1 MLLTTGHF
9 IGIVKETSQAGT
21 SEASARELYLG
32 GKIEPREYQ
41 ISLYKEAV
49 ERNTLIVLPTGLG
62 KTIIAALVADY
73 ILRRNNE
80 KVIFLAPTR
89 PLISQHYD
97 TLKKLLDLDDN
108 EISKFTGEVDNEDRL
123 LKWVTS
129 KVVVSTPQ
137 VVLNDMR
144 NGLFNI
150 SKYGLII
157 FDEAHRA
164 TGNYAYVEIA
174 RNFLDARRRLILGIT
189 ASPGGDREKLNEI
202 TEVLGIE
209 AVRIKSESDPDVHRY
224 MGGIDLK
231 VRKLDLPD
239 YIREVSG
246 ILRKVIDRLTEKIK
260 PAGIMTPGRFSRSQL
275 ASKIGE
281 VIERAKNGEPNLFS
295 VVTYISAAIRIDY
308 LLEYLESQGVEIAF
322 DYANEILGS
331 EEKTLKKTATIV
343 TKMPEFNQ
351 FMVRLNDLKNQKLDN
366 PKMRTVLEMCEDQ
379 ISSNPDSRVI
389 VFTHFRKT
397 SDLLVNYLSEKST
410 LLRPVRFIGQSTK
423 SGDEG
428 LKQKDQDILLQKFR
442 SNVYNVLVATSVAE
456 EGLDIPATD
465 LVIFFEPVPSEIRSI
480 QRRGRTGRTHA
491 GAVRILMYD
500 GTRDAGYYFSAIK
513 KETRMKKNIEKLQDS
528 QPARTR
534 KKTGPTSLDDFN

>member
-1 MLLTTGHF
+1 MLLTTGHS
-9 IGIVKETSQAGT
+9 IAIVKTTSGSGIGEEDANE
-21 SEASARELYLG
+21 SFLG
-32 GKIEPREYQ
+32 GRIEPREYQ
-41 ISLYKEAV
+41 INLYREAV
-49 ERNTLIVLPTGLG
+49 DRNTLIVLPTGLG
-62 KTIIAALVADY
+62 KTIIAALVADHV
-73 ILRRNNE
+73 LKTDNE

-89 PLISQHYD
+89 PLISQHYE
-97 TLKKLLDLDDN
+97 TLKKLLDLDEN

-129 KVVVSTPQ
+129 RVIVSTPQ

-150 SKYGLII
+150 SKYGLIV

-174 RNFLDARRRLILGIT
+174 KNFLEARKKLILGIT

-202 TEVLGIE
+202 TQVLGIE
-209 AVRIKSESDPDVHRY
+209 AVRIKSESDPDVQRY
-224 MGGIDLK
+224 MGGIELK
-231 VRKLDLPD
+231 VSKLDLPD
-239 YIREVSG
+239 YIREVAD
-246 ILRKVIDRLTEKIK
+246 ILRKVIDHLTDKIR

-281 VIERAKNGEPNLFS
+281 VIERARNGEPNLFS

-308 LLEYLESQGVEIAF
+308 LLEYLESQGVEIAW
-322 DYANEILGS
+322 DYVNEILGS
-331 EEKTLKKTATIV
+331 EEKTLKKTASIV
-343 TKMPEFNQ
+343 TKMPEFNR
-351 FMVRLNDLKNQKLDN
+351 FMVRLKGLMDQKLEN
-366 PKMRTVLEMCEDQ
+366 PKMKTVLEMCEEQ
-379 ISSNPDSRVI
+379 IDKNPESRVI

-397 SDLLVNYLSEKST
+397 SDLLSTYLSGKSS

-428 LKQKDQDILLQKFR
+428 LKQKDQDLLLQRFR

-491 GAVRILMYD
+491 GAVRILMYE
-500 GTRDAGYYFSAIK
+500 GTRDAGYYYSAIR
-513 KETRMKKNIEKLQDS
+513 KESRMKKNIQKLQNE

-534 KKTGPTSLDDFN
+534 KKKGPTSLDDF

>member
-1 MLLTTGHF
+1 MKETTGRSS
-9 IGIVKETSQAGT
+9 TR
-21 SEASARELYLG
+21 SEAKSSYLG
-32 GKIEPREYQ
+32 GRIEPREYQ
-41 ISLYKEAV
+41 INLYREAI

-62 KTIIAALVADY
+62 KTIIAALVADHV
-73 ILRRNNE
+73 LNVRKE

-89 PLISQHYD
+89 PLISQHFE
-97 TLKKLLDLDDN
+97 TLKKLLLLDDN

-129 KVVVSTPQ
+129 RVVVATPQ

-150 SKYGLII
+150 SSYGLIV

-174 RNFLDARRRLILGIT
+174 RNFLDSRRRLILGIT

-202 TEVLGIE
+202 NEVLGIE
-209 AVRIKSESDPDVHRY
+209 AVRIKSENDPDVQKY

-231 VRKLDLPD
+231 VRKLQLPD
-239 YIREVSG
+239 YIREVSTL
-246 ILRKVIDRLTEKIK
+246 LRRVMDHITDKIK
-260 PAGIMTPGRFSRSQL
+260 PAGIMTPGRFSRSEL

-281 VIERAKNGEPNLFS
+281 VIERARNGEPNLFS
-295 VVTYISAAIRIDY
+295 VVTYISAAIRLDY
-308 LLEYLESQGVEIAF
+308 LLEYLESQGVEIAY
-322 DYANEILGS
+322 DYVNEILGS
-331 EEKTLKKTATIV
+331 DEKTLKKTASIV
-343 TKMPEFNQ
+343 SKMPDFNR
-351 FMVRLNDLKNQKLDN
+351 FLVRLKDLVDQKLEN
-366 PKMRTVLEMCEDQ
+366 PKMSAVLEMCEEQ
-379 ISSNPDSRVI
+379 ISGNPESRVI

-397 SDLLVNYLSEKST
+397 SDLLTSYLSEKSSF
-410 LLRPVRFIGQSTK
+410 LRPIRFIGQSTK
-423 SGDEG
+423 SGDDG
-428 LKQKDQDILLQKFR
+428 LKQKDQDMILQKFR

-491 GAVRILMYD
+491 GVVRILMYE
-500 GTRDAGYYFSAIK
+500 GTRDAGYYFSAIR
-513 KETRMKKNIEKLQDS
+513 KESRMRKNIEKLQADN
-528 QPARTR
+528 PEPKRR
-534 KKTGPTSLDDFN
+534 PTGKSPSLDDFS

>member
-1 MLLTTGHF
+1 MKVTAKE
-9 IGIVKETSQAGT
+9 GIKEIKAQ
-21 SEASARELYLG
+21 EIFLG

-41 ISLYKEAV
+41 ITLYREAM

-62 KTIIAALVADY
+62 KTIIAALVADHV
-73 ILRRNNE
+73 LRKENE
-80 KVIFLAPTR
+80 KVLFLAPTR
-89 PLISQHYD
+89 PLISQHFE
-97 TLKKLLDLDDN
+97 TLKKLLELGDD

-129 KVVVSTPQ
+129 RVVVSTPQ

-150 SKYGLII
+150 ASYGLIV

-174 RNFLDARRRLILGIT
+174 RNFIEARGKLILGIT
-189 ASPGGDREKLNEI
+189 ASPGGNREKLDEI
-202 TEVLGIE
+202 TKALGIE
-209 AVRIKSESDPDVHRY
+209 AVRIKSESDEDVRKY

-231 VRKLDLPD
+231 VSKLILPEN
-239 YIREVSG
+239 IREVSN
-246 ILRKVIDRLTEKIK
+246 ILRKVIDRLTDKIR

-281 VIERAKNGEPNLFS
+281 VIDRAKNGEPNLFS

-308 LLEYLESQGVEIAF
+308 LLEYLESQGIEIAW
-322 DYANEILGS
+322 DYVNEILNS
-331 EEKTLKKTATIV
+331 EEKALKKTASIV

-351 FMVRLNDLKNQKLDN
+351 FMIRLKDLRDQKLEN
-366 PKMRTVLEMCEDQ
+366 PKMVAVLNLCEEQ
-379 ISSNPDSRVI
+379 ISENPESRVI
-389 VFTHFRKT
+389 VFTHYRKT
-397 SDLLVNYLSEKST
+397 SDLVTTYLSGKSS
-410 LLRPVRFIGQSTK
+410 LLRPIRFIGQSTK

-428 LKQKDQDILLQKFR
+428 LKQKDQDVLLQKFR
-442 SNVYNVLVATSVAE
+442 NNVYNVLVATSVAE

-491 GAVRILMYD
+491 GTVKILMYED
-500 GTRDAGYYFSAIK
+500 TRDAGYYFSAIR
-513 KETRMKKNIEKLQDS
+513 KESRMKKNIEKIQKIN
-528 QPARTR
+528 PPRTR
-534 KKTGPTSLDDFN
+534 KKTGPTSLDDFS

>member
-1 MLLTTGHF
+1 MLLTIGHF
-9 IGIVKETSQAGT
+9 LGIVKGSSGTGSRKT
-21 SEASARELYLG
+21 SEKEIYLG

-41 ISLYKEAV
+41 ISLFKEAIK
-49 ERNTLIVLPTGLG
+49 RNTLIVLPTGLG
-62 KTIIAALVADY
+62 KTIIAALVADHV
-73 ILRRNNE
+73 IRKENE

-97 TLKKLLDLDDN
+97 TLKKLLDLDEN

-129 KVVVSTPQ
+129 RVVVSTPQ

-150 SKYGLII
+150 AKYGLIV

-174 RNFLDARRRLILGIT
+174 RNFLDARSKLILGIT
-189 ASPGGDREKLNEI
+189 ASPGGDREKLDEI

-209 AVRIKSESDPDVHRY
+209 AVRIKSENDPDVRSY

-231 VRKLDLPD
+231 VTKLELPE
-239 YIREVSG
+239 YIREVAS
-246 ILRKVIDRLTEKIK
+246 ILRRVIDRLSDKIK
-260 PAGIMTPGRFSRSQL
+260 PAGIMAPGRFSRSLL

-281 VIERAKNGEPNLFS
+281 VIQRAKNGEPNLFS

-308 LLEYLESQGVEIAF
+308 LLEYLESQGVEIAW
-322 DYANEILGS
+322 DYVNEILNS
-331 EEKTLKKTATIV
+331 DEKTLKKTASIV

-351 FMVRLNDLKNQKLDN
+351 FMVRLKDLMDQKLDN
-366 PKMRTVLEMCEDQ
+366 PKMRTVLQMCEDQ
-379 ISSNPDSRVI
+379 ISDNPESRVI
-389 VFTHFRKT
+389 VFTHYRKT
-397 SDLLVNYLSEKST
+397 SDLLATYLSGKSS
-410 LLRPVRFIGQSTK
+410 LLRPVRFIGQASK

-491 GAVRILMYD
+491 GSVRILMYE
-500 GTRDAGYYFSAIK
+500 GTRDAGYYYSAIR
-513 KETRMKKNIEKLQDS
+513 KESRMKKNIQKLQSS
-528 QPARTR
+528 QPEPSV
-534 KKTGPTSLDDFN
+534 KKKGPTSLDDFS

>member
-9 IGIVKETSQAGT
+9 IGIVKGSTGTGT
-21 SEASARELYLG
+21 SGTSANQSYLG

-41 ISLYKEAV
+41 ISLFRDAI

-62 KTIIAALVADY
+62 KTIIAALVADHV
-73 ILRRNNE
+73 LRKNNE

-89 PLISQHYD
+89 PLISQHFD
-97 TLKKLLDLDDN
+97 TLKKLLDLDDS

-150 SKYGLII
+150 SKYGLIV

-174 RNFLDARRRLILGIT
+174 RNFLDARRKLILGIT

-209 AVRIKSESDPDVHRY
+209 AVRIKSENDPDVQKY

-239 YIREVSG
+239 YIRDVANT
-246 ILRKVIDRLTEKIK
+246 LRKVIDRLTDKIK
-260 PAGIMTPGRFSRSQL
+260 PAGIITPGRFSRSQL
-275 ASKIGE
+275 ASKIGD
-281 VIERAKNGEPNLFS
+281 VIERARNGEPNLFS

-308 LLEYLESQGVEIAF
+308 LLEYLESQGIEIAW
-322 DYANEILGS
+322 DYVNEILGS
-331 EEKTLKKTATIV
+331 EEKTLKKTASIV

-351 FMVRLNDLKNQKLDN
+351 FIVKLKDLREQKLDN

-379 ISSNPDSRVI
+379 ISENPESRVI

-397 SDLLVNYLSEKST
+397 SDLLATYLSGKSN

-491 GAVRILMYD
+491 GAVRILMYE
-500 GTRDAGYYFSAIK
+500 GTRDAGYYYSAIK
-513 KETRMKKNIEKLQDS
+513 KESRMKKNIERLQTDT
-528 QPARTR
+528 PTRTR
-534 KKTGPTSLDDFN
+534 KKTGPTSLDDFS